1 MTKDVKKN
9 IYTLFLFYLQSI
21 PDDKVEI
28 EFILAAGSTFEEA
41 FDRWGSA
48 LRQYHGKD
56 LQSQR
61 DMARKY
67 LGKKKIRFNIQG
79 RRRR

>member
-1 MTKDVKKN
+1 
-9 IYTLFLFYLQSI
+9 LQSI

-56 LQSQR
+56 LKSQR

-67 LGKKKIRFNIQG
+67 LGKKKLGLIYRGAVVGKIGKTSCRKCLQM
-79 RRRR
+79 

>member
-1 MTKDVKKN
+1 MTKNVKKN
-9 IYTLFLFYLQSI
+9 LDTLFLFYLQSI

-48 LRQYHGKD
+48 LRQYHGKV

-67 LGKKKIRFNIQG
+67 LGKKNRFNIKG

>member
-1 MTKDVKKN
+1 MQ
-9 IYTLFLFYLQSI
+9 FI

-28 EFILAAGSTFEEA
+28 EFILATGSTFEEA

-67 LGKKKIRFNIQG
+67 LGKKRFLYIYMG
-79 RRRR
+79 TVFRVSKVVVGHDDLLSK